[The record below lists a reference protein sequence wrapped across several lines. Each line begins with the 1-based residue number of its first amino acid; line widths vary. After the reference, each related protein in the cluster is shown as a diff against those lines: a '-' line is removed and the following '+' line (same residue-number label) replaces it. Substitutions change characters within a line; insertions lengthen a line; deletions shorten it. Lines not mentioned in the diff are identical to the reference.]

1 MGRVEGKVAIVT
13 GAAQGLGRAAAEL
26 LARDGASVVLTD
38 IDEDGGY
45 EAVKAIT
52 AAGGNAKFM
61 AHDVS
66 SEADWQRVIDETVS
80 IFGKLDILVNNA
92 GVALQ
97 KNVEDTSLEEWRQL
111 MSIDLD
117 GVFLGTRYAIG
128 TMKPAGG
135 GSIINL
141 SSIAGLVGEP
151 GLAAYSAA
159 KGGVRNLT
167 KAAALHCGNIGS
179 RIRVNSIH
187 PAMVRTELFN
197 EYIDAQPDPVA
208 AIEGI
213 ESRHPIGFL
222 GEPIDIAYAVL
233 YLASDESRWVTGS
246 ELVID
251 GGYTAQ

>member
-1 MGRVEGKVAIVT
+1 MGRVEGKIAIVT
-13 GAAQGLGRAAAEL
+13 GAAHGLGRAAAEL

-45 EAVKAIT
+45 EAVEAIT
-52 AAGGNAKFM
+52 AAGGKAKFM
-61 AHDVS
+61 VHDVS

-80 IFGKLDILVNNA
+80 ILGKLDILVNNA

-117 GVFLGTRYAIG
+117 GVFLGTRCAIG
-128 TMKPAGG
+128 AMKPAGG

-141 SSIAGLVGEP
+141 SSIAGLVGES

-159 KGGVRNLT
+159 KGGVRNFT
-167 KAAALHCGNIGS
+167 KSAALHCGNIGS

-197 EYIDAQPDPVA
+197 EYIDAQPDPA
-208 AIEGI
+208 AATQDLEL
-213 ESRHPIGFL
+213 RHPIGFL
-222 GEPIDIAYAVL
+222 GEPVDIAYAVL